1 MVKFI
6 RKARGHFVLL
16 IQAGMRLIECIS
28 GLIPQEGVTSTCL
41 FTLTEKQRRRCTFVV
56 GSSSRTLITYIHF
69 TTKMAF
75 ALPIIA
81 ERYLKRDLVGFL
93 EKQRSCSHSRCWDGS

>member
-1 MVKFI
+1 MVTVYVSLRRNVRRTLYDFYCPYFLPDVMVKFI

-41 FTLTEKQRRRCTFVV
+41 FTLTEKQRRRCTFTC
-56 GSSSRTLITYIHF
+56 GGLI
-69 TTKMAF
+69 
-75 ALPIIA
+75 
-81 ERYLKRDLVGFL
+81 
-93 EKQRSCSHSRCWDGS
+93 